1 MRNYYK
7 ANGGLIGMRLGE
19 LRTVTREM
27 DNKMIVRVAIY
38 DTEKGVRTHDVAF
51 DMSNDHEIYLRVVE

>member
-1 MRNYYK
+1 
-7 ANGGLIGMRLGE
+7 MRLGE

-51 DMSNDHEIYLRVVE
+51 DMSNDHEIYLRVVD